1 VEALVPPPRYP
12 ADMQTAADPTLD
24 RLLRHMA
31 WANAHILSRIAALP
45 DQALACAEPGSEW
58 TVAMTLEHLVSAAGG
73 YAARLDG
80 TPRSPGGAP
89 PSRAAEVTSL
99 AAVCAEYDARL
110 RAAALVPEGMV
121 EYAGEVG
128 VRRRA
133 RSTILAQSIHHA
145 TEHRAQ
151 IAGALA
157 ANGYD
162 QARGIDLDQ
171 IDLWA
176 FGEAEGLGA

>member
-1 VEALVPPPRYP
+1 
-12 ADMQTAADPTLD
+12 MQTSSDPTLD

-31 WANAHILSRIAALP
+31 WANAHVLGRIAELP
-45 DQALACAEPGSEW
+45 DEALACTEPGSEW
-58 TVAMTLEHLVSAAGG
+58 TVAMTLEHLVSAAGS
-73 YAARLDG
+73 YASRLDG

-89 PSRAAEVTSL
+89 PRHAAEVAGL
-99 AAVCAEYDARL
+99 AAACEGYDARL
-110 RAAALVPEGMV
+110 RGAAAEPEGVV
-121 EYAGEVG
+121 EYVLEGEI
-128 VRRRA
+128 RRRA

-162 QARGIDLDQ
+162 QARGIDLDA

-176 FGEAEGLGA
+176 YGEAEGSGA